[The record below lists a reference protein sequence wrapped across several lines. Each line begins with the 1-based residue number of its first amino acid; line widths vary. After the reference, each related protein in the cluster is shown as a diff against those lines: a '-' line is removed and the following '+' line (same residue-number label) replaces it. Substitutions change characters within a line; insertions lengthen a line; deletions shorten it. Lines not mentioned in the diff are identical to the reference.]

1 MKKYLLTLIAVL
13 TASTALADGTE
24 AKLFTV
30 NTIEGV
36 PMTFI
41 VTSEEQRKCAVY
53 AEKVVINYYKGI
65 AYYAKLA
72 IPKNTTGTVTIP
84 EWVNDYSVE
93 VIGEGAFY
101 GCDQLTEVI
110 IPEGIT
116 EIGEKAFYNCRG
128 LTTVSLPESL
138 EKIGSSAFY
147 NCTGLTSIVIPKE
160 CWKVGDNAFY
170 GCVSLASVVLPESM
184 TKIERYTF
192 CGCISLA
199 SITLPENL
207 QEIEDGAFSGCEL
220 LTSFHIPASVNRIG
234 TNPIGCKA
242 LASITVA
249 SGNTVYDSR
258 ENCNAIVETA
268 HNRLIAACKNTVIPE
283 GITSVDKYA
292 FGGCSGMTTL
302 HIPAS
307 LTAGLNNLAGS
318 ITNLT
323 TITVAEG
330 NPVYDSRSNCN
341 AIIETATNTLILG
354 CKTTVIPQGVTTIGY
369 GAFYRCGGLTSISIP
384 SSVTTIED
392 ETFKGSG
399 LTSITLP
406 SQGVTTIGKQA
417 FAECAGLTSISIPS
431 SVTTIEDET
440 FKKSGL
446 TSITLPSNVKA
457 IGKYVFQYCT
467 NLISITL
474 SEGLETMGERC
485 FSYCGITSLVLPAS
499 LKQIGTGYKEEPILY
514 YGICNLESLK
524 VASGNTVYDSRDDCN
539 AIIETATKKLIA
551 GCKNTVI
558 PEGVLSIGKGAF
570 RCTNLKSLTI
580 PKSVREISSSA
591 FLGSFNLES
600 LSVTRGNNYYDSRS
614 NCNAIIETS
623 SNKLMLACKNTVI
636 PQSVT
641 KIDGKAFRYS
651 PITSITLPANI
662 TSIEDRAFEGCRN
675 ITSVISLIEDPFVLD
690 SYTFRSDSYEI
701 WGENGELLITLEDFI
716 NGAFIDD
723 GDYLGDALY
732 LHENMTLYV
741 PQGTKAKYEATSC
754 WNKFKEIIE
763 IGSSD
768 IKEAIQNSNQ
778 GQETNV
784 WYSIDGAKLNGKPQK
799 KGIYIHQGE
808 KYVIK

>member
-13 TASTALADGTE
+13 TASTALADDV
-24 AKLFTV
+24 FTV

-36 PMTFI
+36 PMTI
-41 VTSEEQRKCAVY
+41 RVTSETQRKCEVAF
-53 AEKVVINYYKGI
+53 
-65 AYYAKLA
+65 
-72 IPKNTTGTVTIP
+72 IPRNTTGTVTIP
-84 EWVNDYSVE
+84 EWANDYSVE
-93 VIGEGAFY
+93 GIGYGAFKE
-101 GCDQLTEVI
+101 CRQLTNVI
-110 IPEGIT
+110 IPEGIA
-116 EIGEKAFYNCRG
+116 EIGEEAFSGCRQLTNVIIPEGVTWIRKNAFYECRG

-138 EKIGSSAFY
+138 SGIYESAFR
-147 NCTGLTSIVIPKE
+147 NCTGLTSIVIPNN
-160 CWKVGDNAFY
+160 CRKVESYAFK

-184 TKIERYTF
+184 TKIEWYTF
-192 CGCISLA
+192 EDCISLT

-207 QEIEDGAFSGCEL
+207 QEVGEGAFSGCEL
-220 LTSFHIPASVNRIG
+220 LTSFHIPAFVSRIG
-234 TNPIGCKA
+234 TNPIRGCKA

-268 HNRLIAACKNTVIPE
+268 SNYLIAACKNTVIPE
-283 GITSVDKYA
+283 GIMSVDSYA
-292 FGGCSGMTTL
+292 FRGCRGMTSL

-307 LTAGLNNLAGS
+307 LTIGLYSDYDYYNNSRFLGLS
-318 ITNLT
+318 TDLT

-354 CKTTVIPQGVTTIGY
+354 CRTTVIPQGVTTIGH
-369 GAFYRCGGLTSISIP
+369 GAFYECGGLTSISIP
-384 SSVTTIED
+384 SSVTTIGNAAFH
-392 ETFKGSG
+392 TSG
-399 LTSITLP
+399 LTT
-406 SQGVTTIGKQA
+406 
-417 FAECAGLTSISIPS
+417 
-431 SVTTIEDET
+431 
-440 FKKSGL
+440 
-446 TSITLPSNVKA
+446 ITLPSNVKA
-457 IGKYVFQYCT
+457 IGNSVFSECT
-467 NLISITL
+467 NLTSITL
-474 SEGLETMGERC
+474 SEGLETMGAGC
-485 FSYCGITSLVLPAS
+485 FSSCGITSLVIPAS
-499 LKQIGTGYKEEPILY
+499 LKQIGEKTGKSSYLLY
-514 YGICNLESLK
+514 YDISNLESLK
-524 VASGNTVYDSRDDCN
+524 VASGNTVYDSRNDCN

-558 PEGVLSIGKGAF
+558 PEGVLSIEKGAF
-570 RCTNLKSLTI
+570 RCSNLKSLTI
-580 PKSVREISSSA
+580 PKSVREISSGA

-662 TSIEDRAFEGCRN
+662 TSIEDRAFEGCRK
-675 ITSVISLIEDPFVLD
+675 ITNVISLIEDPFVID
-690 SYTFRSDSYEI
+690 RIVFRSDSYEI